1 MKITKRGKVGLVFFI
16 INITLLK
23 VLSSINLSYGYVSLT
38 FAILILLILTLIPYV
53 ALIVYDNQKSH
64 NKKKNK

>member
-23 VLSSINLSYGYVSLT
+23 VLSSVNLSYGYVSLT